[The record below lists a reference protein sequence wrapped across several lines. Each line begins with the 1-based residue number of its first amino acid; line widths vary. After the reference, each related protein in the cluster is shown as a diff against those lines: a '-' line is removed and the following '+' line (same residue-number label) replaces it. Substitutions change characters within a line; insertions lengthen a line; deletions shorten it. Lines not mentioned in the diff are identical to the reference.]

1 MLFLYIIIIMK
12 KFTAWLSAKLIKD
25 HKNIRDP
32 EVRARYGT
40 LEGVTSILLNTIL
53 FGIKITTGIYLQSI
67 ALIADAIHTLSD
79 SVTSIIVIIGFKA
92 AKKPS
97 DKEHPFGHGRMEYIA
112 ALIVSVFLFV
122 AAFEFLEGSIRR
134 IINPVSYDA
143 PIGIIILITLSM
155 AAKELIA
162 RFSFALGNIIK
173 SKTLEADAIHHRT
186 DAVSTALVIVALI
199 SSRFGIIILDGIMG
213 VFVSIIIFYSA
224 YRIAKGAIDPL
235 LGEAPSKETVKEIEN
250 IARSNTKVSGV
261 HDMIFHKYGQ
271 TSIISLHIEVS
282 DKESAAKLHMLAEE
296 IEEKIIDEMGG
307 IAIVHIDPINKDHPK
322 YNVIAEKV
330 RDIVSH
336 DERIQSFHELR
347 IVGWDIDKC
356 TVIFDIVLE
365 ASVKETELSDIIQSI
380 IEKFKPSFPQIKLV
394 IKNEPKYVY
403 NY

>member
-1 MLFLYIIIIMK
+1 MK